1 MIVTQVSVDNFF
13 ARSVGGKSS
22 FVEKRVGNGCVDGG
36 ELTWVFRYEKRRI
49 QKWMRLRGC
58 DVLELTNA
66 NP

>member
-22 FVEKRVGNGCVDGG
+22 FVEKGVGNGGIDGG
-36 ELTWVFRYEKRRI
+36 ELTWVFRYEK
-49 QKWMRLRGC
+49 KAHPMMDAPEECG
-58 DVLELTNA
+58 VLELTNA